1 MRRRIK
7 KYLLFFFGLLFVV
20 LGVIGAVLPILPT
33 TPFLL
38 LALACFANSSPR
50 FHQMLLHNRW
60 FGNALQQWEDD
71 RSISRRSKIKAMILI
86 VITFTLSIA
95 TLHGRLQLQLGLLT
109 MGIVLLAFMWRLK
122 ETNMITI
129 RTNNDSA

>member
-1 MRRRIK
+1 MGRHIK
-7 KYLLFFFGLLFVV
+7 KYLLFSFGLLFVV
-20 LGVIGAVLPILPT
+20 LGVIGAILPILPT

-86 VITFTLSIA
+86 VITFALSIA

-129 RTNNDSA
+129 RTNNDNA

>member
-1 MRRRIK
+1 MK

-20 LGVIGAVLPILPT
+20 LGVIGAILPILPT

-60 FGNALQQWEDD
+60 FGKALQQWEDD
-71 RSISRRSKIKAMILI
+71 RSISRTSKVKAMVLI
-86 VITFTLSIA
+86 VITFALSIA
-95 TLHGRLQLQLGLLT
+95 ILHGRLQLQLGLLI
-109 MGIVLLAFMWRLK
+109 MGIILLTFMWRLK
-122 ETNMITI
+122 ETNVIKI
-129 RTNNDSA
+129 PINDD